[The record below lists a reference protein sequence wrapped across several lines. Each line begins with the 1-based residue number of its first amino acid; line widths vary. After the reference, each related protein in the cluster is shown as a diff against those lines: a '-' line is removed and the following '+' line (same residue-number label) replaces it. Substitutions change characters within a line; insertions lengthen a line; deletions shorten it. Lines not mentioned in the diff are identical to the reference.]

1 MYILLNLMETLL
13 RGGGEPLTVPTEI
26 INKIRYVVD
35 EKYDNWADG
44 QLLSYLF
51 IEPIPNIKKYEMIGH
66 GQSNWATLPLLSTE
80 ENWDGYTYGTGYRIE
95 YKNVF
100 INETVY
106 ADEAPDM
113 KIRLTDTSNQIIRLD
128 IKLGNFKRS
137 FPGGKEYE
145 AIITRVEE

>member
-1 MYILLNLMETLL
+1 MVISL
-13 RGGGEPLTVPTEI
+13 RGGGEPLTVPTETI
-26 INKIRYVVD
+26 GKIRYVVD

-66 GQSNWATLPLLSTE
+66 GSSDWAALELHSTG
-80 ENWDGYTYGTGYRIE
+80 ENWDGYTYGTGYVIQ

-113 KIRLTDTSNQIIRLD
+113 KIRLTNTSGQIIRLD

-145 AIITRVEE
+145 AVITRVEE

>member
-1 MYILLNLMETLL
+1 MEILL
-13 RGGGEPLTVPTEI
+13 RGGGEPLTVPTETI
-26 INKIRYVVD
+26 GKIRYVVD

-66 GQSNWATLPLLSTE
+66 GQSNWATLPLLSAE
-80 ENWDGYTYGTGYRIE
+80 ENWDGYRYGTGYRIG

-113 KIRLTDTSNQIIRLD
+113 KIRLTNTSGQIIRLD